1 LAKDASSAAK
11 PLVSQIQLTAFGA
24 LQSWQ
29 MQLNSGAEAQE
40 RVYDQYGRLVHYPL
54 GSVVRDITYDAAD
67 RIASYTRLDATT
79 GQVTAEAQAM
89 NQSFSYDEMGGL
101 TGIATHTT
109 EATSNR
115 LSDVVPLSV
124 TPVRLPLA
132 SWPMVQLAVG
142 VTDRAKESG
151 AKLLLGAAFLKLC
164 GVTTSRTSAIPTGTY
179 SRPGRR
185 RS

>member
-1 LAKDASSAAK
+1 MAKDASSAAK

-151 AKLLLGAAFLKLC
+151 AFLKLC